1 MLQARRDTADE
12 RNTGLGGVNVDSPR
26 DNRPDDDNKG
36 VSKRLAEKCN
46 STIARVSFTK
56 PSKTPLDSIKGSKCG
71 HTEGSVE

>member
-12 RNTGLGGVNVDSPR
+12 RNAGLGGVNVDSPR
-26 DNRPDDDNKG
+26 DNGPDDDDKG
-36 VSKRLAEKCN
+36 VSKRLAEKRN

-56 PSKTPLDSIKGSKCG
+56 PSKSPLDSIKSSKCG